1 MARPQDVPNLS
12 AKHLRA
18 MVALAQFGSFVA
30 AAAHLRISQP
40 GLSRIIQQ
48 AERLLGVA
56 LFARGTR
63 TVFQTAAGREFIPA
77 AERLLGELS
86 QQTRRLRALD
96 GQMRGQIIIASLMS
110 ISHHVL
116 PAALVAFRQ
125 EHPKL
130 HIHLREGLGS
140 GVLEDVRSGYCDF
153 GIGYATGLPDG
164 ITAGSVTEES
174 CYVVLPR
181 GHRLAGRSPVRVGD
195 LAGEPMISMP
205 SDSGLRRTIDAAANT
220 HEIALDHSIIIN
232 QYASLFEF
240 VTGGLGISIVPASA
254 LPPVGQAPAVVARPL
269 RPAITRRIGILHLA
283 ERPLS
288 PGSQAFLALFRP
300 RFLAA
305 TRRRAGRGG

>member
-1 MARPQDVPNLS
+1 MATRHDVPNLS

-18 MVALAQFGSFVA
+18 VVALAQLGSFVA
-30 AAAHLRISQP
+30 AAAHLKISQP

-48 AERLLGVA
+48 AEALLGVP

-63 TVFQTAAGREFIPA
+63 NVFQTAAGREFIPA

-86 QQTRRLRALD
+86 HQAQRVRALD

-116 PAALVAFRQ
+116 PAALVTFRK

-130 HIHLREGLGS
+130 YIHIREGLGS
-140 GVLEDVRSGYCDF
+140 GVLEDVRSGLADF

-164 ITAGSVTEES
+164 IAAGSVTEEF
-174 CYVVLPR
+174 CHVVLPR
-181 GHRLAGRSPVRVGD
+181 GHRLARRAPVRLAD

-205 SDSGLRRTIDAAANT
+205 SDSGLRRIIDVVANA
-220 HEIALDHSIIIN
+220 HGVALDHSIIIN

-240 VTGGLGISIVPASA
+240 VAGGLGASIVPASA
-254 LPPVGQAPAVVARPL
+254 LPPSDDVAIVARALKP
-269 RPAITRRIGILHLA
+269 PITRRLGILHLV

-288 PGSQAFLALFRP
+288 PASEAFLTIFRP
-300 RFLAA
+300 KFFAA
-305 TRRRAGRGG
+305 TARRRGRA

>member
-1 MARPQDVPNLS
+1 MAARQDVPNLS

-18 MVALAQFGSFVA
+18 VVALAQYGSFVA
-30 AAAHLRISQP
+30 AAAHLKISQP

-48 AERLLGVA
+48 AEHLLGVA
-56 LFARGTR
+56 LFARHTR
-63 TVFQTAAGREFIPA
+63 NVFQTAAGREFIPA

-130 HIHLREGLGS
+130 YIHLREGLGS
-140 GVLEDVRSGYCDF
+140 GVLEDVRSGIADF
-153 GIGYATGLPDG
+153 GIGYPTGLPDG
-164 ITAGSVTEES
+164 IAAESVTEES
-174 CYVVLPR
+174 CYVVLRR
-181 GHRLAGRSPVRVGD
+181 GHRLARRSPVRLAD

-205 SDSGLRRTIDAAANT
+205 SDSGLRRTIDVAANA
-220 HEIALDHSIIIN
+220 HEIALDHSIVIN

-240 VTGGLGISIVPASA
+240 VAGGLGASIVPASA
-254 LPPVGQAPAVVARPL
+254 LPPSGHAPAIVARPL
-269 RPAITRRIGILHLA
+269 RPAITRRLGILHLA

-288 PGSQAFLALFRP
+288 PASQAFLTLFRP
-300 RFLAA
+300 RFFAA
-305 TRRRAGRGG
+305 TGRGASKTR